1 MHSLYAKRHISSVKV
16 QSEDPKG
23 SSTECNLT
31 MMNKNKA
38 EDKHTTKMNE
48 IFFKRAN
55 ETFLL
60 I

>member
-1 MHSLYAKRHISSVKV
+1 MHSLYAKRHISSVKI

-38 EDKHTTKMNE
+38 EDKHTTKMN
-48 IFFKRAN
+48 
-55 ETFLL
+55 
-60 I
+60 